1 MKRKIGIGFLIG
13 LNFTFVLILIMLAI
27 FTYGLSEASLQEPA
41 LTNDILLK
49 VAVLSSFVCALNY
62 LLLHK
67 IILVEK
73 AFLKSC
79 VIVAMGIIVF
89 SPFFISARQSLLNY
103 QNKATQLQQYLNT
116 QTIIGVQIITHTDTI
131 KVSEVDSFV
140 SHIGSATSL
149 RRPVKYAKSIKL
161 IFEHSNGKKDTLLTN
176 GQIFG
181 PYKGKFFKTEIN
193 VIDNYLRN

>member
-27 FTYGLSEASLQEPA
+27 FTYVLSESSLQEPA

-49 VAVLSSFVCALNY
+49 AAVLSSFVCAVNY

-67 IILVEK
+67 IILIKK
-73 AFLKSC
+73 ALLKSC
-79 VIVAMGIIVF
+79 LIVAMGIIVF
-89 SPFFISARQSLLNY
+89 SPFFISARQTLLNY

-131 KVSEVDSFV
+131 KVSEVHSFV
-140 SHIGSATSL
+140 SHIDSATSL
-149 RRPVKYAKSIKL
+149 RWPVKYAKSIKL
-161 IFEHSNGKKDTLLTN
+161 IFEHSNGQKDTLLTN

-181 PYKGKFFKTEIN
+181 PYQGKFFKTEIN